1 MTILH
6 HGPYQA
12 VVESDD
18 EAGLFH
24 GEIVNLRD
32 GVTFQ
37 GRSVDELK
45 QALAESIDDYVAF
58 CRARGEE
65 PEEPF
70 SGHLVVRVDP
80 KTHKAAA
87 SAAEQAGITLETWM
101 ARMLDAATA

>member
-1 MTILH
+1 MH

-12 VVESDD
+12 IVEYDD
-18 EAGLFH
+18 GAELFH
-24 GEIVNLRD
+24 GEVVNLRD
-32 GVTFQ
+32 VITFQ

-45 QALAESIDDYVAF
+45 QALAESVDDCIEF

-87 SAAEQAGITLETWM
+87 SAAQRAGISLETWV
-101 ARMLDAATA
+101 ARTLDAATA